1 MTQASNNSKAKVAG
15 FAFGNGKFTKSVL
28 VGTREVRRK
37 LARRAKKESKQ
48 LRRSNEKT
56 I

>member
-1 MTQASNNSKAKVAG
+1 MTQANDNSKAKLAQ

-37 LARRAKKESKQ
+37 LARQKAKL
-48 LRRSNEKT
+48 LRRSK
-56 I
+56 